1 MKLSGSNIAWTK
13 EQDKGVYEH
22 MRSLGFTGL
31 EIAPTRIFPEAPY
44 EHLNEAAEWA
54 RDLREK
60 DGFTVPSMQSI
71 WYGRDER
78 LFGDPSEREILLD
91 YTRKAI
97 SFAAAI
103 GCGNLVFGCP
113 RNRNIPEEKLQESC
127 RSWLEEEAVSFF
139 RAIGDEAR
147 RQGTV
152 IGMEANPAMYH
163 TNYINDTQS
172 ALSLIAEVDSPG
184 FRLNLD
190 LGTMLQ
196 NEEPLSLLKENV
208 HLVNHVHISEPGLAP
223 LERHSIH
230 RELAELLKAEGYQG
244 FVSIEMGRQ
253 QEMSVLFDCMEYVAG
268 VFGDY

>member
-1 MKLSGSNIAWTK
+1 MKLSVSNIAWIK
-13 EQDKGVYEH
+13 EQDGIVYDK

-44 EHLNEAAEWA
+44 EHLTEAAKWA
-54 RDLREK
+54 DALQKEE
-60 DGFTVPSMQSI
+60 GFAVPSMQSI
-71 WYGRDER
+71 WYGRSEQ
-78 LFGDPSEREILLD
+78 LFGSPAEREALLD
-91 YTRKAI
+91 YTKKGI

-113 RNRNIPEEKLQESC
+113 RNRNIPEERLQEAC
-127 RSWLEEEAVSFF
+127 HARLEEDAVSFF
-139 RAIGDEAR
+139 RAIGDEAH

-163 TNYINDTQS
+163 TNFINDTRS
-172 ALSLIAEVDSPG
+172 ALSLIAAVDSPG

-190 LGTMLQ
+190 IGTMLQ
-196 NEEPLSLLKENV
+196 NEEPLSVLEGNV

-223 LERHSIH
+223 VQERRLHKD
-230 RELAELLKAEGYQG
+230 LARVLSAEGYGG

-253 QEMSVLFDCMEYVAG
+253 PEVSALLDCMEYVAG
-268 VFGDY
+268 VLAT